1 MRGRHGA
8 RSGRKQGPP
17 FRRATVYL
25 LPGLVAC
32 VASVGLS
39 LFGNMAGTV
48 AASGFLAPAAGSA
61 DNAVAG
67 AAIAEP
73 LSPIGAM
80 FANPAGLAGFPER
93 VMGTGLGL
101 AYGEG
106 EVTASEPAGYHA
118 DNEVLVPFLNTFI
131 LVPYGRWSFGVG
143 TLGTSGARFDYG
155 ARLSVGV
162 NDGFFSESGILG
174 LPVAASYRVSDSLW
188 LGAEI
193 TVLYGST
200 HLRYSQETAEYP
212 GAPTPF
218 RFTTA
223 GFGLQGMLGVTW
235 KPEGDWSFG
244 LSAKPPGRVW
254 TDGDT
259 QLGKGNGRQSVE
271 LEIEA
276 PAEVA
281 LGITRLLTTGWKAS
295 YGVRFTDTS
304 VLSKSY
310 IRYSQTS
317 SANTAYLHGARD
329 EWRHALGLEYGWS
342 ENVTVLG
349 GVSKANGIVSS
360 RGISPSSYDSKD
372 WRLNTGLRWKGET
385 WGLDGSFSYIFAGTR
400 HVSAEDALVF
410 PGKYE
415 SKPAYL
421 LAVMVTRKF

>member
-1 MRGRHGA
+1 MRDDHGA
-8 RSGRKQGPP
+8 RGGRKQGPP
-17 FRRATVYL
+17 LRCATVHL

-32 VASVGLS
+32 FASVGLS
-39 LFGNMAGTV
+39 FFGPLLGT
-48 AASGFLAPAAGSA
+48 ASASGLLAPAAGTP

-67 AAIAEP
+67 ATIAEP

-80 FANPAGLAGFPER
+80 FANPAGLAGFPDR
-93 VMGTGLGL
+93 VMGTGIGL

-106 EVTASEPAGYHA
+106 EVSASEPAGYHA
-118 DNEVLVPFLNTFI
+118 SNEVLVPFLNTFI
-131 LVPYGRWSFGVG
+131 LVPYGRWSFAIG
-143 TLGTSGARFDYG
+143 TLGTSGARFDYD
-155 ARLSVGV
+155 ARPSVGV
-162 NDGFFSESGILG
+162 DDGFYSESGMLG
-174 LPVAASYRVSDSLW
+174 LPIAVSYRVSDSLW
-188 LGAEI
+188 LGAQI
-193 TVLYGST
+193 AVLYGSAN
-200 HLRYSQETAEYP
+200 LRYSREVAEFP
-212 GAPTPF
+212 GTTTPF
-218 RFTTA
+218 RFTTS

-235 KPEGDWSFG
+235 KPDEYWSFG

-254 TDGDT
+254 TEGDT
-259 QLGKGNGRQSVE
+259 RLGPGNGKQDVE

-281 LGITRLLTTGWKAS
+281 LGITRVLATDWKAS
-295 YGVRFTDTS
+295 YGVRFVDTS
-304 VLSKSY
+304 VLSKST
-310 IRYSQTS
+310 IRYSETP

-342 ENVTVLG
+342 ESVTVLG

-385 WGLDGSFSYIFAGTR
+385 WAIDGTFSYIFAGTR

-421 LAVMVTRKF
+421 LSVMVTKKF